1 MKQVIY
7 VDVLIILNTFI
18 NFFLLLSTECFTK
31 EKTKA
36 YRLLIGSLLGGI
48 YSLVVFLPE
57 MGAFLNIITRFAA
70 GAVIVLASFGFK
82 TYKRFLKLFSMFLV
96 MTFSF
101 AGLMIALWI
110 IFKPN
115 GMLLNNSTVY
125 FSVSL
130 PVLVISTAVCYVV
143 IRGMSKL
150 FLKNKPQSTIYDFTV
165 EAFGKSLCGRAM
177 LDTGNTLCESFSG
190 YPAVVCT
197 YDFLKEALPDDAKAF
212 FRGEARSFEKITNE
226 NLRKKVRII
235 SYRTVSN
242 DGILPAFKPDKLKI
256 KGHLESDKVYIAVIC
271 GKRYINESFDML
283 LNPNLF
289 N

>member
-1 MKQVIY
+1 MKQIIY
-7 VDVLIILNTFI
+7 VDVLIVLNIFI
-18 NFFLLLSTECFTK
+18 NCFLLLSTEIFTK
-31 EKTKA
+31 EKAKA
-36 YRLLIGSLLGGI
+36 YRLLLGALLGGV

-57 MGAFLNIITRFAA
+57 MGVFLNIITRLAT

-82 TYKRFLKLFSMFLV
+82 TRKRFFKLFSMFLV
-96 MTFSF
+96 MTFLF
-101 AGLMIALWI
+101 AGLMIALWV

-130 PVLVISTAVCYVV
+130 PVLAVSTAVCYVV
-143 IRGMSKL
+143 IRAMARL
-150 FLKNKPQSTIYDFTV
+150 FLKNKPQSTVYDFTL

-197 YDFLKEALPDDAKAF
+197 YDFLKEVLPEEGKAF
-212 FRGEARSFEKITNE
+212 FSGEVLSLEKIADE

-242 DGILPAFKPDKLKI
+242 EGILPAFKPDKLKI
-256 KGHLESDKVYIAVIC
+256 KRHSECDKLYIAVVA

>member
-7 VDVLIILNTFI
+7 VDVLIILNIFI
-18 NFFLLLSTECFTK
+18 NFFLLLSTEIFTK
-31 EKTKA
+31 EKAKA
-36 YRLLIGSLLGGI
+36 YRLLLGSFLGGI

-70 GAVIVLASFGFK
+70 GAVIVLVSFGFK
-82 TYKRFLKLFSMFLV
+82 TCKRFFKLFSMFLV
-96 MTFSF
+96 MTFLF
-101 AGLMIALWI
+101 AGLMIALWVT
-110 IFKPN
+110 FKPN

-130 PVLVISTAVCYVV
+130 PVLVVSTTVCYVV
-143 IRGMSKL
+143 IRGMSRI
-150 FLKNKPQSTIYDFTV
+150 FLKSKPQSTVYDFTV
-165 EAFGKSLCGRAM
+165 EAFGKSLSGRAM

-197 YDFLKEALPDDAKAF
+197 YDFLKEVLPENGKVF
-212 FRGEARSFEKITNE
+212 FKGEVLSLEKITDE

-235 SYRTVSN
+235 SYCTVSN
-242 DGILPAFKPDKLKI
+242 EGILPAFKPDKLKI
-256 KGHLESDKVYIAVIC
+256 KGHLECDKLYIAVIS
-271 GKRYINESFDML
+271 GKSYINESFDML